1 MAHRSL
7 SFAFFS
13 VRSVCVMGAVMG
25 GVVVLAACSA
35 GGTDRTPFTEDA
47 SATPAQTPE
56 QNATPAKSPQMG
68 PSTNTTDPDASVA
81 PDAPDTCV
89 RTAPSKKCGVVPQC
103 GCTLAET
110 CDVEDSSGN
119 VGCVTAGKAPMGA
132 PCLATAGCGVGLTCV
147 FGTCHSFC
155 GNAGTA
161 CTAPKTG
168 GCIQV
173 NATGGVAIPNLT
185 VCRVACDLRDVNGCG
200 GTTAAGTGVCMVDSK
215 GNTDCAM
222 GGTHTAGQACT
233 PTDDCGP
240 GLVCTTTGSATTGTC
255 RKWCRVGTNDCG
267 GTTACSGFGTKVIVK
282 GVEHGA
288 CP

>member
-7 SFAFFS
+7 TFTFVSLSSFA
-13 VRSVCVMGAVMG
+13 VT
-25 GVVVLAACSA
+25 VVLAACSA
-35 GGTDRTPFTEDA
+35 GGTDRTPFAEDA
-47 SATPAQTPE
+47 PSAPVQTPE
-56 QNATPAKSPQMG
+56 QNATPTKSPQTG
-68 PSTNTTDPDASVA
+68 PSTNTTDPDASVQ

-119 VGCVTAGKAPMGA
+119 VGCVTAGKAAMGA
-132 PCLATAGCGVGLTCV
+132 PCLATAGCAVGLTCV
-147 FGTCHSFC
+147 FGTCHAFC
-155 GNAGTA
+155 GNPGSA

-173 NATGGVAIPNLT
+173 NASGGTAIPNLT

-200 GTTAAGTGVCMVDSK
+200 GTTAAGTGVCMVDDK

-240 GLVCTTTGSATTGTC
+240 GHVCTTVGAATAGTC

-267 GTTACSGFGTKVIVK
+267 GTTTCGGFGTKVIVN
-282 GVEHGA
+282 GVEYGA